1 MKFVWTVLALGVALA
16 LAAPAS
22 AALGRKHRPVIPP
35 PAAPPLFNALAVDE
49 FEFILRPSRLVVAA
63 GTVRINIY
71 NRGEDNHNLV
81 VVDAKGTEY
90 RTDVGPLESGRLEP
104 VLTPGTYEV
113 FCDLFAGTP
122 ESHYDLGM
130 VFNLEV
136 R

>member
-1 MKFVWTVLALGVALA
+1 MRFVWTVLALICALA

-22 AALGRKHRPVIPP
+22 AALGRKHRPIVP
-35 PAAPPLFNALAVDE
+35 PAAEPPLANALAVDE
-49 FEFILRPSRLVVAA
+49 FEFILRPSKRVVAA

-71 NRGEDNHNLV
+71 NRGEDDHNLV
-81 VVDAKGTEY
+81 VVDADGLEH
-90 RTDVGPLESGRLEP
+90 RTDIGPLESGRLEP

-130 VFNLEV
+130 VFDLEV
-136 R
+136 K

>member
-1 MKFVWTVLALGVALA
+1 MRLGWTVLALVCTLV

-22 AALGRKHRPVIPP
+22 AGLGRKHRPVMPP
-35 PAAPPLFNALAVDE
+35 VAEPPLANALAVDE
-49 FEFILRPSRLVVAA
+49 FEFILRPSKRVVAA

-71 NRGEDNHNLV
+71 NRGEDDHNLV
-81 VVDAKGTEY
+81 VVAADGTEY
-90 RTDVGPLESGRLEP
+90 RTDIGPLESGRIEP
-104 VLTPGTYEV
+104 VLTPGNYEV

-130 VFNLEV
+130 VFDLEV